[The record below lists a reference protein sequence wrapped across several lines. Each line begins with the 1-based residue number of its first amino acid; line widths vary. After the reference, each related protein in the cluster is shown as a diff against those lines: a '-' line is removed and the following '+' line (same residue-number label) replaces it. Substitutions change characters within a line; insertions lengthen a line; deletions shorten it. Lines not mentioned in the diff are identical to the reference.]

1 MACWR
6 AAAGEGFGGC
16 CEWQRCYVGAW
27 FSGCRYGFGTVGGV
41 LCQPVSSCPRVR
53 RCGQGLRSLSEQA
66 ARQDAGCFDRD
77 NGLHTGTA
85 LAPDDRR
92 SGGRHAVMA
101 VSIPGALALLGRYK
115 YRKALHAGP
124 AKEPNPRQ
132 QDIADSGAGVI
143 IVANPVSSPVA
154 NQ

>member
-1 MACWR
+1 MGAR
-6 AAAGEGFGGC
+6 LFAEFGLPN
-16 CEWQRCYVGAW
+16 
-27 FSGCRYGFGTVGGV
+27 GG
-41 LCQPVSSCPRVR
+41 LIILIVR
-53 RCGQGLRSLSEQA
+53 L
-66 ARQDAGCFDRD
+66 
-77 NGLHTGTA
+77 
-85 LAPDDRR
+85 
-92 SGGRHAVMA
+92 VIMA